1 MTCEKM
7 LRPKPRPDDRPPFR
21 SPFSHYLN
29 PLGGV
34 TANSPWLYIY
44 GMCVCVVDGRQEVV
58 LGVVCKICKDATSTA
73 LSVKFLYKLQPCVDA
88 DVDAT

>member
-1 MTCEKM
+1 MAV
-7 LRPKPRPDDRPPFR
+7 
-21 SPFSHYLN
+21 Y
-29 PLGGV
+29 
-34 TANSPWLYIY
+34 
-44 GMCVCVVDGRQEVV
+44 VCVVDGRQEVV

>member
-1 MTCEKM
+1 MQNYRGLRNNNKIKAVAMTCEKM

-44 GMCVCVVDGRQEVV
+44 SMSVCGWWAARGGFGG
-58 LGVVCKICKDATSTA
+58 GV
-73 LSVKFLYKLQPCVDA
+73 
-88 DVDAT
+88 